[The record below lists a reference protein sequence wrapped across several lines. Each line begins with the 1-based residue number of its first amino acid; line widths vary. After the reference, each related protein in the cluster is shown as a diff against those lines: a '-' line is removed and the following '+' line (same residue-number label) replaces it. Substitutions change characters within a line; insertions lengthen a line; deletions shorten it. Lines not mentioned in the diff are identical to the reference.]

1 MALFIADD
9 PPGARPPGPETRAAT
24 DYRCGIV
31 TSDLRRLVVL
41 ATIGLVALVGC
52 TSESTLDLADDPET
66 TEGSVAAE
74 TEAGGDEPGDASE
87 GPGDAATT
95 RSEIVEAADLDG
107 AAAEAMA
114 ALDGSLA
121 MTQGLG
127 LAVTGPDG
135 SDPAVLLDAD
145 TAVATQPAW
154 SDDGSSLVWLRS
166 TNETNTVMVSELA
179 DLDGDAVEIEVP
191 GEPVFYFQWSPDGQ
205 LVAFLRNAV
214 NGAGIELSVI
224 AAAEGGVT
232 GVGVSQPFFIHWAPT
247 DEPTLGAHIGSAQ
260 VVLIEGALLAG
271 DTTQPEVLLEPT
283 ATFSVPFWIDDST
296 LLVAAEAGIVALDA
310 ASGDTTPIVAASSA
324 TPGRFQMVLSP
335 DGTRLAYQ
343 AVGLPASEIDE
354 AALALDSNDSDSETG
369 DADSGAGADETG
381 DADSGA
387 GEDEAD
393 ADGGADET
401 GDADAGA
408 GADEGADTE
417 RPEAVEAESGLVVV
431 DLVTWET
438 EVVSA
443 ETALSWEWSADGER
457 LAWLVP
463 VQSATRRA
471 AQWRF
476 WSADGTDLEP
486 TPAYEPSASVLS
498 AYLPFFEQY
507 SASITGWSPDGS
519 AFAFAGRIDDE
530 TLGAGSSIWVQLL
543 GPDPTTVRV
552 ADGDM
557 VTWGSSSR

>member
-1 MALFIADD
+1 MVLRRSWPLFIVDV
-9 PPGARPPGPETRAAT
+9 PLGARLPGPGTGAAT

-66 TEGSVAAE
+66 TEGSVAADA
-74 TEAGGDEPGDASE
+74 EANGDEPGDASE

-121 MTQGLG
+121 MTQGFG
-127 LAVTGPDG
+127 LAVTRPDG
-135 SDPAVLLDAD
+135 SDPALLLETDTD

-166 TNETNTVMVSELA
+166 TNETNTVMVSELT
-179 DLDGDAVEIEVP
+179 DLEGEAVEVEVP

-214 NGAGIELSVI
+214 NGAGIELGVI

-247 DEPTLGAHIGSAQ
+247 DEPRLGAHIGSAQ

-283 ATFSVPFWIDDST
+283 ATFSVPFWLDDST
-296 LLVAAEAGIVALDA
+296 MLVAAEAGIVALDA
-310 ASGDTTPIVAASSA
+310 ASGDTTPIVAASTG

-354 AALALDSNDSDSETG
+354 AALALDPTS
-369 DADSGAGADETG
+369 DADSGAGADE
-381 DADSGA
+381 
-387 GEDEAD
+387 GEI
-393 ADGGADET
+393 
-401 GDADAGA
+401 
-408 GADEGADTE
+408 E

-431 DLVTWET
+431 DLVTGET
-438 EVVSA
+438 EVVSP
-443 ETALSWEWSADGER
+443 ESALSWEWSADGER

-486 TPAYEPSASVLS
+486 TPAYEPSASILS

-507 SASITGWSPDGS
+507 SASITGWSPDGA
-519 AFAFAGRIDDE
+519 AFAFAGRIGDD
-530 TLGAGSSIWVQLL
+530 TLGAGSSIWVHLL
-543 GPDPTTVRV
+543 GPDPATVRV
-552 ADGDM
+552 AEGDM
-557 VTWGSSSR
+557 VTWGPSSL